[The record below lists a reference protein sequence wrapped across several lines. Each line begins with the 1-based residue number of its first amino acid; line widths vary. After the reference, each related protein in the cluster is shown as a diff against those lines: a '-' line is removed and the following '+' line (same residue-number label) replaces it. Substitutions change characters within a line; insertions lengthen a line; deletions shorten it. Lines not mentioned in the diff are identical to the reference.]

1 MKQELPELNNRVFQ
15 LINEFCEGN
24 VSEFARQIG
33 VKQQTIDRLFK
44 IDRRTEKFPRVKN
57 EIADVILS
65 TFKRVNKVWLLTGDG
80 KMFNDPELISFDNH
94 PFTPNEHLQNN
105 TGTGV
110 PYYDI
115 DVTASLTE
123 SFSDVKE
130 EPEFYVDFRPFNDC
144 TAYLP
149 VFGDSMYPLITS
161 GEIVALKKVI
171 NPEYIQYGE
180 PHLIITNAEANNMR
194 TLKIIRKHLK
204 DDMIILK
211 PVNPLF
217 DEMTIP
223 RKTILSLYIVKGK
236 ITRRQL

>member
-1 MKQELPELNNRVFQ
+1 MPTFEI
-15 LINEFCEGN
+15 INERIQYIVDQFFKGN
-24 VSEFARQIG
+24 VSAYCRDVEIG
-33 VKQQTIDRLFK
+33 QSTMNDILGIKKFKPSAATIAKILNGKSVKI
-44 IDRRTEKFPRVKN
+44 N
-57 EIADVILS
+57 S
-65 TFKRVNKVWLLTGDG
+65 SWLLTGNGD
-80 KMFNDPELISFDNH
+80 M
-94 PFTPNEHLQNN
+94 LQNDFSLTN
-105 TGTGV
+105 STGIGV

-194 TLKIIRKHLK
+194 TLKIIRKHLD

-217 DEMTIP
+217 DEMSIP

-236 ITRRQL
+236 ITRKQL